1 MSLYVSYAPR
11 LQSTDRGSRGKS
23 SGSTAPAG
31 ACGHRDTDRDVRRSD
46 LPPGDPYH
54 GQLLGCRG
62 GRPGRL
68 LDRGPKDRHVQRRC
82 GLRLLA
88 LSNHRKLRVHETSRP
103 ACAASRKLVRR
114 SFGDGRRGSPVR
126 SRLVR
131 EGRGSGASSRAE
143 KGVDGRP
150 RHPAGRPPSDRGV
163 TRRRGPVAGGGQPDH
178 GAEYPCRE
186 DSNAPCAAGA
196 TQVARRVLLGSAD
209 VTPGFTRSVFVLAA
223 PPTVERVEAGGA
235 TVRTGKGPSGLTSLV
250 PRHPPDASS
259 LTAEG
264 RRRGSRGAIQRVSRS
279 ELFRG

>member
-1 MSLYVSYAPR
+1 MSPTLLVCSRPTEDPTVNLVEALRRREPAATETLIAMYGDRTYR
-11 LQSTDRGSRGKS
+11 LAIRIMGNRSDAEEVVQDAFWTV
-23 SGSTAPAG
+23 
-31 ACGHRDTDRDVRRSD
+31 VRRID
-46 LPPGDPYH
+46 TFI
-54 GQLLGCRG
+54 
-62 GRPGRL
+62 
-68 LDRGPKDRHVQRRC
+68 QRRC

-196 TQVARRVLLGSAD
+196 TQVARRGLLGWAD
-209 VTPGFTRSVFVLAA
+209 GPPGFTRNAFVLAA
-223 PPTVERVEAGGA
+223 PPTVERAAAGRPTAGTGQGA
-235 TVRTGKGPSGLTSLV
+235 SGLTSLV